1 MTGKKALFLGRTKLS
16 LIRDL
21 VYEEYDRVT
30 SGSTVYAD
38 NEDTVQDLREIL
50 DMINEEL
57 ED

>member
-1 MTGKKALFLGRTKLS
+1 MAKKEIFLDRTQLS

-38 NEDTVQDLREIL
+38 NEETAQDLREIL
-50 DMINEEL
+50 DIMNEEL
-57 ED
+57 E